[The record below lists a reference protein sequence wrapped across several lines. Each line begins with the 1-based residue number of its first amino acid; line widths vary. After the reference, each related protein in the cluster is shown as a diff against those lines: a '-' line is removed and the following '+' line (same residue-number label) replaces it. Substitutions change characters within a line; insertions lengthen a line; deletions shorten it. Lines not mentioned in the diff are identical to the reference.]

1 MTRTQKLGLCTW
13 LPEDPV
19 CLAEVNDNFSRLD
32 SSGARALRQA
42 EAGLIA
48 LGGVMS
54 AQAHQGG
61 HAVYSDCIQADAFQ
75 DMEQIASYTGT
86 YCLNKCAELLTSGLA
101 DGSVAYNGV
110 NNAFHAS
117 DISYRTTQKQ
127 AWVKLFYFYP
137 DAFGTLTSLKM
148 QSTSSAS
155 SDAPTV
161 VKLGICDSKTQEVLY
176 ETALGDITKTGST
189 ENPVIFDTNYL
200 LDPNRRYVMMLW
212 VDSSPLN
219 AFSFSWMRFT
229 ITPVVYAA
237 GSVCLTPRDIL
248 AGCTRAEVLLRA
260 STDAANALLRFGSGE
275 FTALTASQ
283 TLTDR
288 LPGGEECT
296 FLRFGLDI
304 PAGAQTV
311 QLKLE
316 LPSTSCKLYD
326 TALVLL

>member
-1 MTRTQKLGLCTW
+1 
-13 LPEDPV
+13 
-19 CLAEVNDNFSRLD
+19 
-32 SSGARALRQA
+32 
-42 EAGLIA
+42 
-48 LGGVMS
+48 
-54 AQAHQGG
+54 
-61 HAVYSDCIQADAFQ
+61 
-75 DMEQIASYTGT
+75 
-86 YCLNKCAELLTSGLA
+86 
-101 DGSVAYNGV
+101 
-110 NNAFHAS
+110 
-117 DISYRTTQKQ
+117 
-127 AWVKLFYFYP
+127 
-137 DAFGTLTSLKM
+137 
-148 QSTSSAS
+148 
-155 SDAPTV
+155 
-161 VKLGICDSKTQEVLY
+161 
-176 ETALGDITKTGST
+176 
-189 ENPVIFDTNYL
+189 
-200 LDPNRRYVMMLW
+200 MLW

-283 TLTDR
+283 TLADR